1 MTSIDL
7 SLININ
13 EDIDYTES
21 FLNCNSLKELNI
33 FNINTTKSKNTF
45 NFLENVSLEGCLYHS
60 HDYVNSGQSIT
71 NKLCSKYIGFHKCGP
86 CKNYNSYEYCTM
98 NIEGKNIDFYYLD
111 FELELPINERQCYWS
126 KDFENAAGYTFVNN
140 KNKNE
145 ISYYID
151 YCDNYCDECSENGF
165 GCIKCKSNI
174 YPIDTE
180 YYDFL
185 NNIIFFAIIEII

>member
-60 HDYVNSGQSIT
+60 HDYVNLGKSIT
-71 NKLCSKYIGFHKCGP
+71 KI
-86 CKNYNSYEYCTM
+86 
-98 NIEGKNIDFYYLD
+98 
-111 FELELPINERQCYWS
+111 YWVS
-126 KDFENAAGYTFVNN
+126 
-140 KNKNE
+140 
-145 ISYYID
+145 
-151 YCDNYCDECSENGF
+151 
-165 GCIKCKSNI
+165 
-174 YPIDTE
+174 
-180 YYDFL
+180 
-185 NNIIFFAIIEII
+185 